1 MNQINTCC
9 AECGVEGGASL
20 KICKPCMQVKYCNAE
35 CQKNHWP
42 KHKKQC
48 KLRAAELRDEALF
61 KDPPAKEDC
70 PICFLPMPEKLI
82 SCASLRPAT
91 RSSVPIKDFADEHIE
106 LANNEME
113 FYFPC
118 CGKSACGGCL
128 HSHHVSGDNMKCPFC
143 NAERSSIR
151 EDENIEE
158 IMKRVEAND
167 AASINLLA
175 NYYEQGRQNIQ
186 QDQTKAVELYARAAA
201 LGFSKAHYSLGMHYK
216 KVGDMKKSKFHY
228 ETAAMAGHD
237 GARYNLGGLE
247 AQSGNLERATKHWN
261 IAASAGHYNA
271 MHTLQFGFQQGGV
284 RRESINTILAAYNKS
299 CAEMRSESRDTFIRF
314 VMGNGINLKKY

>member
-1 MNQINTCC
+1 
-9 AECGVEGGASL
+9 
-20 KICKPCMQVKYCNAE
+20 
-35 CQKNHWP
+35 
-42 KHKKQC
+42 
-48 KLRAAELRDEALF
+48 
-61 KDPPAKEDC
+61 
-70 PICFLPMPEKLI
+70 MPEKLI

-91 RSSVPIKDFADEHIE
+91 RSSVPIYDFSDEHEE

-118 CGKSACGGCL
+118 CGKRACGGCL
-128 HSHHVSGDNMKCPFC
+128 HSHHVSGDNMKFKCPFC

-158 IMKRVEAND
+158 IMKWVEAND

-175 NYYEQGRQNIQ
+175 NFYEQGRQNIQ
-186 QDQTKAVELYARAAA
+186 QDPTKAVELYARAAE

-216 KVGDMKKSKFHY
+216 KVGDMKKAKFHY

-247 AQSGNLERATKHWN
+247 AQSGNLERE
-261 IAASAGHYNA
+261 
-271 MHTLQFGFQQGGV
+271 LL
-284 RRESINTILAAYNKS
+284 SIGILLHQLGIIMPCITCNLDSNKVVLGENQS
-299 CAEMRSESRDTFIRF
+299 TPFWQLTTNPVPR
-314 VMGNGINLKKY
+314 